1 MERTLDLLEVRRE
14 IEIAASQETV
24 WELLTDPAKA
34 PTWWGQNATFDL
46 REDGKFRMEVSAG
59 SIASGKF
66 TEIEPPRRLAFT
78 FGWEK
83 GGAGPELLPAGS
95 STVQIELVP
104 TDTGTLLRLVHWGLP
119 NAEAVTSH
127 GEGWDH
133 YLGRLAT
140 VASGGDPGPDP
151 WATRGRLTDLN
162 TTEKGDH
169 DG

>member
-1 MERTLDLLEVRRE
+1 MERTTDLLEVRRE

-24 WELLTDPAKA
+24 WELLIDPAKA
-34 PTWWGQNATFDL
+34 PRWWGQNATFDL
-46 REDGKFRMEVSAG
+46 RDGRQVPHGGERREHRERE
-59 SIASGKF
+59 F

-140 VASGGDPGPDP
+140 VAVRRRPGARSLGDARP
-151 WATRGRLTDLN
+151 A
-162 TTEKGDH
+162 
-169 DG
+169 

>member
-1 MERTLDLLEVRRE
+1 MRRE

-34 PTWWGQNATFDL
+34 PAGGVDTPTFDL
-46 REDGKFRMEVSAG
+46 REEGKFRMEVSAG

-119 NAEAVTSH
+119 NAEAVHEPRRGLGSLPRPAGH
-127 GEGWDH
+127 G
-133 YLGRLAT
+133 RRPAAT
-140 VASGGDPGPDP
+140 RDPIPGP
-151 WATRGRLTDLN
+151 RGPLDTI
-162 TTEKGDH
+162 
-169 DG
+169 

>member
-46 REDGKFRMEVSAG
+46 REDGEFRMEVSAG
-59 SIASGKF
+59 SVASGKF

-104 TDTGTLLRLVHWGLP
+104 TDTGTLVRLVHWGLP

-140 VASGGDPGPDP
+140 VATGGDPGPDP
-151 WATRGRLTDLN
+151 WATRAA
-162 TTEKGDH
+162 
-169 DG
+169 

>member
-14 IEIAASQETV
+14 IEIAAGQETV
-24 WELLTDPAKA
+24 WELLTDPVKA
-34 PTWWGQNATFDL
+34 PTWWGRNAAFEL
-46 REDGKFRMEVSAG
+46 REGGKFEMEVSSG
-59 SIASGKF
+59 SIASGTF

-78 FGWEK
+78 FGWER
-83 GGAGPELLPAGS
+83 GGGGSDLVPPGS
-95 STVQIELVP
+95 STVQVELIP

-119 NAEAVTSH
+119 AAEAVTSH

-151 WATRGRLTDLN
+151 WASRAA
-162 TTEKGDH
+162 
-169 DG
+169 